1 MSQRNFA
8 KRVREAIQRR
18 LLPAPFHAR
27 HTMYSMLFSEDDAS
41 SSPSERLLDLS
52 LDAIRCARQLDLGDI
67 VQRLEGRFR
76 FPDCTIN
83 LWPGEHYRL
92 LAALVHVLRPK
103 SVLEIGTAEGISA
116 LALLQQLPP
125 EGQVITFDIVPWQQ
139 YPCSCLTARD
149 FHSGRL
155 RQIVA
160 DLGDPHQWAECS
172 DILSNSDLI
181 FIDAAKDGVLERK
194 ILENFST
201 KPFETRPILLLDD
214 IRMWSM
220 LKTWRQMQLPKLDLT
235 SFGHWCGT
243 GLCEWT
249 GLPVFGSND
258 KGRAR

>member
-1 MSQRNFA
+1 MFQRNVG

-18 LLPAPFHAR
+18 LLPAPVHAR
-27 HTMYSMLFSEDDAS
+27 HSMYSMLFSEDDAS

-52 LDAIRCARQLDLGDI
+52 LEAIRCARQLDLGDI
-67 VQRLEGRFR
+67 VQRLRGRFR

-83 LWPGEHYRL
+83 LWSGEHYRL

-125 EGQVITFDIVPWQQ
+125 EGQVITLDIVPWQE
-139 YPCSCLTARD
+139 YPRSCLTAGD

-160 DLGDPHQWAECS
+160 DLGDPYQCAKYS
-172 DILSNSDLI
+172 DILSHSDLI

-201 KPFETRPILLLDD
+201 KPFETRPILLFDD
-214 IRMWSM
+214 IRMWRM
-220 LKTWRQMQLPKLDLT
+220 LKTWRQMRLPKLDLT

-243 GLCEWT
+243 GLWEWT
-249 GLPVFGSND
+249 GSPVFGTN
-258 KGRAR
+258 GEGQPR